1 MNTHIIFRPC
11 WSTAS
16 FGTSAAPS
24 PLELAA
30 LGTHLRRCQGTQ
42 RHLFALRCAAQT
54 LHGFVATR
62 FVTSLLLLTLLM
74 VVASLVL

>member
-1 MNTHIIFRPC
+1 MNTHINSRHC

-30 LGTHLRRCQGTQ
+30 LGAHLRRCQGTQ
-42 RHLFALRCAAQT
+42 RHLLAMQYVVQT

-62 FVTSLLLLTLLM
+62 LVTTLVLTTLLM
-74 VVASLVL
+74 VLASLVW